1 MPYYRFGPNDIFYN
15 QLETYPKSQFL
26 IHSGNFYYNNVPT
39 ISGTYVSNVGST
51 PSGYLSLYELNVDRA
66 PGQLI
71 YPFITKQG
79 SLTSFRTVTTT
90 AFNKDFSY
98 GDTLSGSYPL
108 SASIARDVY
117 ANSQARPRLASLK
130 TALSGYEIYSQE
142 FQAIN
147 KYKNL
152 VTGALN
158 FISIPS
164 IFYGSRIDKGSVSLK
179 FYVSGTL
186 IGQAQDVNKNGV
198 LIESKPIGSP
208 STGSAVGLVL
218 YDEGVILLTGSSD
231 LSSGSFVEGYNAGSN
246 AAPSWFYFGTTG
258 SATNRVVSSSFDIS
272 FKGVSYI
279 PTMTMMAH
287 AEKGNFNYS
296 NNPTFKTYGMATGSA
311 SSSFGYKEAEVPKKN
326 INTSSYVDYNEPYE
340 NVTYISSVGIYD
352 DSMNLIAIAKMANP
366 VRKREIDDYMFKL
379 KLDI

>member
-1 MPYYRFGPNDIFYN
+1 MPYYKFGPNDIFYN

-26 IHSGNFYYNNVPT
+26 IHSGNFYYNNIPT
-39 ISGTYVSNVGST
+39 ISGTHVSNVGAV

-66 PGQLI
+66 ADQMI
-71 YPFITKQG
+71 HPFITKQG

-90 AFNKDFSY
+90 AFNKDFSF

-108 SASIARDVY
+108 SASISRDVY
-117 ANSQARPRLASLK
+117 ADSQARPRLTSIK

-142 FQAIN
+142 FKAIN

-198 LIESKPIGSP
+198 LIESNPPGSP
-208 STGSAVGLVL
+208 SSGSAVGLVL
-218 YDEGVILLTGSSD
+218 YNEGVILLTGSSD
-231 LSSGSFVEGYNAGSN
+231 LSKGRFVEGYNAGTN
-246 AAPSWFYFGTTG
+246 AAPSWFYFATTG

-287 AEKGNFNYS
+287 AEKGVLNYS
-296 NNPTFKTYGMATGSA
+296 NNPTFKTFGMATGSA
-311 SSSFGYKEAEVPKKN
+311 SSSLGYKEAEIPMKN

-352 DSMNLIAIAKMANP
+352 DSMNLIAVAKMANP